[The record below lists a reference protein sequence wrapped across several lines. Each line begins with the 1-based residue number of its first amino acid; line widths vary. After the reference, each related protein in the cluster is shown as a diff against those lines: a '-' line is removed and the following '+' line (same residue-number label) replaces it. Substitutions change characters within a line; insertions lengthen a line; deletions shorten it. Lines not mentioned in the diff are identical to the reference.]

1 MKTKLSE
8 LTPKELKAV
17 LEFELLNRRLA
28 GENALVAPR
37 PSLVLDEPMSTQK
50 IIELLAALEENKQQ

>member
-17 LEFELLNRRLA
+17 LEFELLHRLH
-28 GENALVAPR
+28 R
-37 PSLVLDEPMSTQK
+37 PDIPSVVLGEPMDTQK
-50 IIELLAALEENKQQ
+50 ITELLTALEENKQQ

>member
-17 LEFELLNRRLA
+17 LELELLHRLH
-28 GENALVAPR
+28 R
-37 PSLVLDEPMSTQK
+37 PDIQSLVLGEPMDTQN
-50 IIELLAALEENKQQ
+50 IFEHLAAIEENKQQKETK

>member
-8 LTPKELKAV
+8 LTPEELKAV
-17 LEFELLNRRLA
+17 LEFELLHRRLA
-28 GENALVAPR
+28 GEDALVGR
-37 PSLVLDEPMSTQK
+37 SPSLVLDEPMSTQK

>member
-17 LEFELLNRRLA
+17 LELELLHRLH
-28 GENALVAPR
+28 R
-37 PSLVLDEPMSTQK
+37 PDIQSLVLGEPMDTQK
-50 IIELLAALEENKQQ
+50 IFDLLAELDETK